1 MESMVRQWLSKI
13 LRTKTEGDNNA
24 GMDKNEVR
32 LVKCRGCDTTFEQTS
47 NQKRAWCSGKCY
59 QRNKRKHFQR
69 EFASISCDICGKTF
83 TPKMYNQKR
92 CGHICRLIYKRH
104 YFHNR
109 AETRVYVRKS
119 KLNIKRCE
127 FCKIQFEAVPKHKRY
142 CSNECKNLSRCRRRR
157 TTHNFKMQAPSLREV
172 TEKDINSSEYSEA
185 IREYQKSGKQIIQF
199 PTIEHESP
207 DVYID
212 IIGAD
217 NDGLHEDLQ
226 NFNSNRKGK
235 GQNAFK

>member
-24 GMDKNEVR
+24 GVDQEQIR
-32 LVKCRGCDTTFEQTS
+32 LVKCRGCDTHFEQTS

-59 QRNKRKHFQR
+59 QKNKRKRRNFKDI
-69 EFASISCDICGKTF
+69 ACDICGKIF
-83 TPKMYNQKR
+83 TPNKYNQKR

-142 CSNECKNLSRCRRRR
+142 CSNECKNIARSRRRR
-157 TTHNFKMQAPSLREV
+157 TSVEIKIQAPRLREI
-172 TEKDINSSEYSEA
+172 TEKDINSSAYSDE
-185 IREYQKSGKQIIQF
+185 IRRYQMRGKKIIQF

-217 NDGLHEDLQ
+217 NDGLHDDLN
-226 NFNSNRKGK
+226 NFHAKRKGGK
-235 GQNAFK
+235 GHNAFK

>member
-1 MESMVRQWLSKI
+1 MEVMVRKWFAEI
-13 LRTKTEGDNNA
+13 LRFKTKSGDDS
-24 GMDKNEVR
+24 GVDQEQIR

-47 NQKRAWCSGKCY
+47 NQKRTWCSGKCY

-69 EFASISCDICGKTF
+69 EFASINCDICGKTF

-127 FCKIQFEAVPKHKRY
+127 FCKIQFEAVPKHRQY
-142 CSNECKNLSRCRRRR
+142 CTIECKNLSRARRRR
-157 TTHNFKMQAPSLREV
+157 TTVEFTIQAPTLRAV

-217 NDGLHEDLQ
+217 NDNLNEDLQ

-235 GQNAFK
+235 GHNAFK